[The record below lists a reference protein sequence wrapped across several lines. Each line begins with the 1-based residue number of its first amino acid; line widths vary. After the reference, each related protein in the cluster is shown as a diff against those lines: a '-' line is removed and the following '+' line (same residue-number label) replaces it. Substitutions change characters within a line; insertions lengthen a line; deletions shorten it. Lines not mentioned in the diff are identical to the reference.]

1 MHAYSDFLSDSVTG
15 YPKLA
20 RKIEIQPELA
30 IFRRFGALNALNLLY
45 FQAELT
51 DLEENLGKQQVE
63 DAQDIH
69 GTKAMYAKTW
79 HRLQDS
85 EEDGDTEQLDLIMRI
100 REVLKDYS
108 EALSQHAAVSTHSR
122 MADKALVQQHL
133 IHNFHKPATWDLH
146 YMQNYLQTEAMGP
159 LALTGDD
166 AGVWGSV
173 EHRKSHQPDL
183 VALCP
188 RTKMDPFSKW
198 AAESTI
204 VNLFK
209 CGCAR
214 FMKPSRVHGVVGY
227 NDSTIYS
234 ITYWVTSVLA
244 SLLPIASIAVLYCMH
259 SMPMRLVVIAIFN
272 VLVTLCLVGFTDARR
287 AEVFAIT
294 AAFAAVQVVF
304 VATDKTSH

>member
-1 MHAYSDFLSDSVTG
+1 MLASDPFPKSVIG

-20 RKIEIQPELA
+20 RKIDIQPELA

-51 DLEENLGKQQVE
+51 DLEEKLTRQQVE
-63 DAQDIH
+63 DDQDRK

-79 HRLQDS
+79 YRLQES
-85 EEDGDTEQLDLIMRI
+85 EENGDTEQLDLVLRMR
-100 REVLKDYS
+100 ELLKKYN
-108 EALSQHAAVSTHSR
+108 
-122 MADKALVQQHL
+122 KALIQQRR
-133 IHNFHKPATWDLH
+133 IHSFHKHATWDLH
-146 YMQNYLQTEAMGP
+146 YMQNYLQTDAMGP

-166 AGVWGSV
+166 AGAWGSV

-188 RTKMDPFSKW
+188 RTEMDPFSKW
-198 AAESTI
+198 AADSTI
-204 VNLFK
+204 LNLFK

-214 FMKPSRVHGVVGY
+214 LIKPSRIHGVVGY
-227 NDSTIYS
+227 EDSTIYR
-234 ITYWVTSVLA
+234 ITYWITSVLA
-244 SLLPIASIAVLYCMH
+244 SLLPIASIAVLYCVH
-259 SMPMRLVVIAIFN
+259 SMPMRLVVIAVFN
-272 VLVTLCLVGFTDARR
+272 MLVTLCLVGFTNARR
-287 AEVFAIT
+287 AEVFAVT

>member
-1 MHAYSDFLSDSVTG
+1 MLASDPFPKSVIG

-20 RKIEIQPELA
+20 RKIDIQPELA

-51 DLEENLGKQQVE
+51 DLEEKLTRQQVE
-63 DAQDIH
+63 DDQDRK

-79 HRLQDS
+79 YRLQES
-85 EEDGDTEQLDLIMRI
+85 EENGDTEQLDLVLRMR
-100 REVLKDYS
+100 ELLKKYN
-108 EALSQHAAVSTHSR
+108 
-122 MADKALVQQHL
+122 KALIQQRR
-133 IHNFHKPATWDLH
+133 IHSFHKPATWDLH
-146 YMQNYLQTEAMGP
+146 YMQNYLQTDAMGP

-166 AGVWGSV
+166 AGAWGSV

-188 RTKMDPFSKW
+188 RTEMDPFSKW
-198 AAESTI
+198 AADSTI
-204 VNLFK
+204 LNLFK

-214 FMKPSRVHGVVGY
+214 LIKPSRIHGVVGY
-227 NDSTIYS
+227 EDSTIYR
-234 ITYWVTSVLA
+234 ITYWITSVLA
-244 SLLPIASIAVLYCMH
+244 SLLPIASIAVLYCVH
-259 SMPMRLVVIAIFN
+259 SMPMRLVVIAVFN
-272 VLVTLCLVGFTDARR
+272 MLVTLCLVGFTNARR
-287 AEVFAIT
+287 AEVFAVT